1 MASVATAFSR
11 GVAASRPGVL
21 SCPIGSLYYSTDIG
35 ITERNNGS
43 TWDVFSGFGL
53 IQEQLLVGDVAS
65 VTFTLPAT
73 TPYRHLRLVCYGRVT
88 EATTDNYIYLQFNA
102 DTAANYDHQQLT
114 SNQTAPASAV
124 LYAQTKIRLGEFAGA
139 TAAAASNAGSF
150 EVLIPH
156 YAGVTFDKHTIAS
169 GGGAWGTATTGIIT
183 MHTYGRWRSAAAI
196 TSIVLSPSANNFKTG
211 SIFSLYGML

>member
-1 MASVATAFSR
+1 MSTLQTVLSR
-11 GVAASRPGVL
+11 GIAASRPTAATT
-21 SCPIGSLYYSTDIG
+21 PIGALYYSTDVG
-35 ITERNNGS
+35 ITERNNGT

-53 IQEQLLVGDVAS
+53 IQEQLLGSDVAS

-73 TPYRHLRLVCYGRVT
+73 TPFRHLRLVCYGRVT
-88 EATTDNYIYLQFNA
+88 EAVTDNYIYLQFNG

-114 SNQTAPASAV
+114 SNQTVPASAV

-139 TAAAASNAGSF
+139 SAAAASNAGSF

-156 YAGVTFDKHTIAS
+156 YVGATFDKHTIAS
-169 GGGAWGTATTGIIT
+169 GGGAWGTATTGVIT
-183 MHTYGRWRSAAAI
+183 MQTYGRWRSAAAI